1 MKKLDGKPKAQL
13 LVRLKSQDPKKALD
27 AGRLV
32 DRAKRL
38 DFKVVSDSD
47 FSSKREAQSN
57 LMLEKDDVKIQIPLG
72 EPGDKANIFTPI
84 DKLYM
89 SLGYLEDLSIEDYEL
104 EDATLIIPPF
114 ADDELILVRKYVELH
129 RDIIKTILSVKR
141 ELQEKAS
148 FKELAQ
154 IALLVLGFMGMAVG
168 FLDTYLYR
176 KGYIS
181 HEDIKSRCK
190 LLTLVYGDESCMNWL
205 VEKFDQENA
214 QALAKAYPK
223 LQGKVAE
230 ELCREFPKFLMDM
243 LLATLSAVLLKLATE
258 QPEVFLGWIDREN
271 PHS

>member
-154 IALLVLGFMGMAVG
+154 IALLVLRFMGMAAG

-190 LLTLVYGDESCMNWL
+190 LLTLVYGDESGMNWL

-214 QALAKAYPK
+214 QKLAKAYPK

-230 ELCREFPKFLMDM
+230 ELCRELPKFLMDM
-243 LLATLSAVLLKLATE
+243 LLATLSVVLLKLQLSTQKYSSA
-258 QPEVFLGWIDREN
+258 G
-271 PHS
+271 

>member
-1 MKKLDGKPKAQL
+1 
-13 LVRLKSQDPKKALD
+13 
-27 AGRLV
+27 
-32 DRAKRL
+32 
-38 DFKVVSDSD
+38 
-47 FSSKREAQSN
+47 
-57 LMLEKDDVKIQIPLG
+57 MLEKDDVKIQIPLG
-72 EPGDKANIFTPI
+72 KLGDKANIFTPI
-84 DKLYM
+84 DRLYM
-89 SLGYLEDLSIEDYEL
+89 SLEYLEDLSIEDYEL

-114 ADDELILVRKYVELH
+114 ADDELMLVRKYVELH

-141 ELQEKAS
+141 ELQEKFKIKAS

-154 IALLVLGFMGMAVG
+154 IAPLVLRFMGMTAG

-190 LLTLVYGDESCMNWL
+190 LLTLVYGDEDMNWL

-214 QALAKAYPK
+214 QALAKEYPK